1 MSGLKRRIIVGLGIL
16 LIGLSAFLAFR
27 YFFGKP
33 LRSSFEATSEESLLL
48 LRVDD
53 PVGFWNG
60 LVSQK
65 FWKEMTTI
73 PAVRNAESMLVGLDS
88 LAGQQGRLQKFLKN
102 KEFLA
107 SLQPVGKDEM
117 DWLFVL
123 EASDEALKDFWSII
137 ESNTSN
143 RYVSATRLYSDV
155 EIREIKAKDGS
166 RTLSVACIDNL
177 VLLSFT
183 SFLLEE
189 AIRNVQSESIPNMG
203 DIYGDRLFKNRE
215 PVTLILTKA
224 GVQGFAGV
232 LGKEGRGEVF
242 VAWPEKLAAVIHP
255 EIDGS
260 EIRFSGELY
269 SDPSFPTETSDIS
282 EATWSNWLGLVP
294 NSAASF
300 SVFSF
305 DHISKL
311 SGIMGENL
319 VLNPVV
325 SGELE
330 NKLIDRGF
338 LEGFTGMHL
347 AIEMGQSF
355 SDRRDRILV
364 FRTDSAA
371 RQTEMLRD
379 FVIGIA
385 EGMERSTYVDFYRG
399 REIFLIDLDQFPT
412 HLFRANFSGF
422 PNTFITVLEENI
434 LMANSNSVL
443 KRYLDEMDSGNG
455 KSIASTGFPSE
466 NGDISQFQTYW
477 ELDFSN
483 AWPTWMDFVS
493 PSWAAFFQKYAMVAF
508 QFEKLSL
515 QVSVSNSSHFLTGKV
530 SYRDTKTGAEQQLAM
545 HEIKTVT
552 FEEELTFGPK
562 GLRNF
567 NDASLEFLVQD
578 RSDKVHLITEEGEEV
593 FSKMLDGPIISDIF
607 QIDYYKNNKLQLLF
621 ATANSLYAVDRLGE
635 FLPGFPVDI
644 PTGSISYLNLVDYEN
659 DRNYRYFLAN
669 ASGEIYLLDR
679 EGKILDGWNPK
690 VIPDPIVSN
699 PTHFRVPGL
708 GDRMFVIDRKG
719 YWHLFNRRGEYEPG
733 APFKLAD
740 EILTQYAI
748 REGNSAKETRIV
760 TVSPNGEVVMA
771 NFQGEVTE
779 RTQLPRPDR
788 ESSFHLVKDPK
799 NERYLLVVQEFN
811 QLTVLDESYQTLFSQ
826 RIDAKDLYFQYFHF
840 GPSNEILVV
849 IDRQQEFIYLYDLAG
864 KMLLER
870 PLPGTSPLAIDL
882 PAGKNEYAIFS
893 IHGSQW
899 IEYRVPL

>member
-16 LIGLSAFLAFR
+16 LIGLSAFLAYR
-27 YFFGKP
+27 YFFGKT
-33 LRSSFEATSEESLLL
+33 LRSSFDAISEESLLL
-48 LRVDD
+48 LRADD

-73 PAVRNAESMLVGLDS
+73 PAVRHAESMLVGLDS

-102 KEFLA
+102 KSFLA

-166 RTLSVACIDNL
+166 RRLSIARIDNL
-177 VLLSFT
+177 VILSFT

-189 AIRNVQSESIPNMG
+189 AIRNVQSESIANLR
-203 DIYGDRLFKNRE
+203 DIYGDRLFENQDS
-215 PVTLILTKA
+215 VTLILTKA
-224 GVQGFAGV
+224 GVQGFASV
-232 LGKEGRGEVF
+232 LGKEGRGEVLEG
-242 VAWPEKLAAVIHP
+242 WPEKLAVVIHP
-255 EIDGS
+255 KIDGS
-260 EIRFSGELY
+260 EIRFAGELY
-269 SDPSFPTETSDIS
+269 SDPSFPTEVSDSS
-282 EATWSNWLGLVP
+282 EASWSNWLHLVP

-300 SVFSF
+300 RIFNF
-305 DHISKL
+305 DHASKL
-311 SGIMGENL
+311 AVVMGKNL

-330 NKLIDRGF
+330 NKLIGKGF
-338 LEGFTGMHL
+338 LEGFTGMQL

-364 FRTDSAA
+364 FQTDSAA

-385 EGMERSTYVDFYRG
+385 EGMERSNFVDFYRG
-399 REIFLIDLDQFPT
+399 REIFLIDLDQFPS

-422 PNTFITVLEENI
+422 PNTFITVLEGNI
-434 LMANSNSVL
+434 VIANSNSVL
-443 KRYLDEMDSGNG
+443 KRYLDEMDSGSG
-455 KSIASTGFPSE
+455 KSITSTGFPSE
-466 NGDISQFQTYW
+466 NSDISQVQTYW

-483 AWPTWMDFVS
+483 TWPTWMDFVS
-493 PSWAAFFQKYAMVAF
+493 PSWAAFFQKYAAVAF

-515 QVSVSNSSHFLTGKV
+515 QVSASNSSHILTGKV
-530 SYRDTKTGAEQQLAM
+530 SYRDTQTGAEQQLAM
-545 HEIKTVT
+545 HEIKTVS
-552 FEEELTFGPK
+552 FEEALTFGPK
-562 GLRNF
+562 ALRNF
-567 NDASLEFLVQD
+567 VDASLEFLVQD
-578 RSDKVHLITEEGEEV
+578 RLDRVRLITEEGEEV
-593 FSKMLDGPIISDIF
+593 FSKVLDGPIVSDIF

-621 ATANSLYAVDRLGE
+621 ATGNTLYAVDRLGE
-635 FLPGFPVDI
+635 FLPGFPVNI
-644 PTGSISYLNLVDYEN
+644 PTGNISYLNLVDYEN
-659 DRNYRYFLAN
+659 DRNYRYFLASP
-669 ASGEIYLLDR
+669 SGEIYLLDR
-679 EGKILDGWNPK
+679 EGKPLDGWNPK
-690 VIPDPIVSN
+690 VISDPIVSN

-708 GDRMFVIDRKG
+708 GDRMFVIDRRG
-719 YWHLFNRRGEYEPG
+719 HWHLFNRRGEYEPG

-748 REGNSAKETRIV
+748 REGTSAKETRIV

-771 NFQGEVTE
+771 NFRGEITE

-788 ESSFHLVKDPK
+788 ESSFHLVKDPN
-799 NERYLLVVQEFN
+799 NEKYVLIVQEFN
-811 QLTVLDESYQTLFSQ
+811 QLSVMDESYQTLFSQ
-826 RIDAKDLYFQYFHF
+826 RIDAEDLAFQYFHF
-840 GPSNEILVV
+840 GSSYEILVV
-849 IDRQQEFIYLYDLAG
+849 IDRLQEFIYLYDLAG

-870 PLPGTSPLAIDL
+870 PLPGTL
-882 PAGKNEYAIFS
+882 PISITLPPGKNEYAVFS
-893 IHGSQW
+893 IHGRQW
-899 IEYRVPL
+899 MEYRLPL